1 VTVKD
6 RQFGIRFVA
15 VIVAVFAAYLGLAR
29 LLFETAIIGLG
40 LIFFLFWFAL
50 SFFLLTRPPEID
62 PAFRKVPGR
71 TLALRWR
78 LLAAGVAGMA
88 ISLLVMMWATRS
100 H

>member
-1 VTVKD
+1 MTVKD
-6 RQFGIRFVA
+6 RQFGIRFAA
-15 VIVAVFAAYLGLAR
+15 VVVAVFAAYLGLAR

-62 PAFRKVPGR
+62 PTVRRAPRRILP
-71 TLALRWR
+71 LRWR
-78 LLAAGVAGMA
+78 LLASGVAGVV
-88 ISLLVMMWATRS
+88 ISLLVMMWATHS